1 MLFAIA
7 TLVFLAF
14 VFGAT
19 SALMGYGSHLA
30 ALSAALPYREASST
44 GAMLPQEMA
53 RSLWQRVFAPQ
64 WAALTAL
71 IARLLPGNV
80 LLRTQARLDQAG
92 RPCGCTAHSYLALQ
106 GLLAPLGAG
115 AMLLAIRAYSLPP
128 RLATVLLVAAPL
140 LAATFPNW
148 LLDRLAAQRRRAI
161 QAALPDVI
169 DLLVVSVQAGLSM
182 DAAIQELVSRDS
194 NPLTDE
200 LSRAQAEIRAGRSR
214 AAAWHDM
221 AARSGVTELST
232 FVSAVCQG
240 ERLGASISHIL
251 QTHAEA
257 MRVRRSLYARELA
270 AKIPVKMLFPMIFF
284 IFPCLFVV
292 MLGPGIIMMLHNF
305 KGVVF

>member
-14 VFGAT
+14 VFGAS
-19 SALMGYGSHLA
+19 SALMGYGSRLA
-30 ALSAALPYREASST
+30 ALGAALPYREASGT
-44 GAMLPQEMA
+44 GAVLPREMA
-53 RSLWQRVFAPQ
+53 RSLWQRVFAPL
-64 WAALTAL
+64 WAIVTGLVG
-71 IARLLPGNV
+71 RLLPSNV
-80 LLRTQARLDQAG
+80 LLRTQVRLDQAG
-92 RPCGCTAHSYLALQ
+92 RPGSCTAHGYLALQ
-106 GLLAPLGAG
+106 GLLALLGAG
-115 AMLLAIRAYSLPP
+115 VMLLLARSHPLPP
-128 RLATVLLVAAPL
+128 RLAAALLVAAPL
-140 LAATFPNW
+140 VAATFPNW

-161 QAALPDVI
+161 QAALPDAI
-169 DLLVVSVQAGLSM
+169 DILVVSVQAGLSM

-214 AAAWHDM
+214 DAAWHDM
-221 AARSGVTELST
+221 AARSDVTELST

-292 MLGPGIIMMLHNF
+292 MLGPGVIMMLHNL